1 MLLIARICL
10 KCLES
15 WSSQDCH
22 INSFVLSLKLFL
34 FAFICY
40 DKQSNFGSFIDQT
53 FTPNGKLH
61 FILTKILVELDF
73 ISTKILVELALGHT
87 IFNYVCVMA
96 IAACVKM
103 WYNRRSYGRV

>member
-15 WSSQDCH
+15 WSSKDCH
-22 INSFVLSLKLFL
+22 VNSFVFSLKLFL

-40 DKQSNFGSFIDQT
+40 DKQSNFVSFADQT

-61 FILTKILVELDF
+61 FILEVCNLVQGVEL
-73 ISTKILVELALGHT
+73 SPGGPRPV
-87 IFNYVCVMA
+87 IFNV
-96 IAACVKM
+96 
-103 WYNRRSYGRV
+103 

>member
-15 WSSQDCH
+15 WSSKDCH

-34 FAFICY
+34 FTFICY
-40 DKQSNFGSFIDQT
+40 DKQSNFGSFTDQT

-61 FILTKILVELDF
+61 FILEVCSLVQGRELSPGGPRLQRLSIMMLF
-73 ISTKILVELALGHT
+73 RSVPISQD
-87 IFNYVCVMA
+87 
-96 IAACVKM
+96 
-103 WYNRRSYGRV
+103 NRSEVV